1 MDPKTN
7 QPAPTPTTVGGVTF
21 GGGAPA
27 TPVTSAAPA
36 PTAQPATSTAPAQ
49 NLETVDPIFASTGA
63 EFDAIMNDTTPAA
76 PATPTP
82 TQVAPAQAPVPN
94 NLEVSVTSPTHFD
107 AQNTV
112 RPIVQDAGGMNTMNM
127 DKVPTPEEKKE
138 MDLKKQVKKLS
149 TMSVIFG
156 ILTAIFTI
164 FSIVALVLFISS
176 QSTIS
181 DVTAERDNYKSIVR
195 AVEETTGATI
205 TTVSD
210 VPVYKATTGYIYLS
224 TWNIKIR
231 IPDNLTSVSYI
242 LNENYRQSICFNAV
256 GKGVQYFPDFANIA
270 LNPGRMGC
278 LTRIATTEGEFD
290 AATGVSFGTKV
301 FTYKDYSY
309 FYTGSIDYSK
319 DEANLGLEHTAVQN
333 IKNMLTDNVEPYE

>member
-1 MDPKTN
+1 MDPNNNN
-7 QPAPTPTTVGGVTF
+7 QPTPAPTPTTVGGVTF
-21 GGGAPA
+21 GGSGNA
-27 TPVTSAAPA
+27 S
-36 PTAQPATSTAPAQ
+36 APAQ
-49 NLETVDPIFASTGA
+49 PEQPTPAQDQSLNPVDPIIQSTGE
-63 EFDAIMNDTTPAA
+63 EFDAVMNGT
-76 PATPTP
+76 TP
-82 TQVAPAQAPVPN
+82 TQNYQAPVPS
-94 NLEVSVTSPTHFD
+94 NLEIPVTSPTHFD
-107 AQNTV
+107 TQNTV
-112 RPIVQDAGGMNTMNM
+112 RPIVQDPGVPGGMSVMNNA
-127 DKVPTPEEKKE
+127 PTPEEKKAA
-138 MDLKKQVKKLS
+138 DIQKQVKKLS

-156 ILTAIFTI
+156 ILTAIFIIT
-164 FSIVALVLFISS
+164 SIVGLVYGLS
-176 QSTIS
+176 QQAEITEVSR
-181 DVTAERDNYKSIVR
+181 ERDNYKSIVT
-195 AVEETTGATI
+195 AVEETTGVTI
-205 TTVSD
+205 NSVSD

-224 TWNIKIR
+224 SWNIKIR

-319 DEANLGLEHTAVQN
+319 DEANLGLEHTAVQY
-333 IKNMLTDNVEPYE
+333 IKNMLTDNIEQYE

>member
-1 MDPKTN
+1 MDPNNNN
-7 QPAPTPTTVGGVTF
+7 QPTPAPTPTTVGGVTF
-21 GGGAPA
+21 GGSNASAP
-27 TPVTSAAPA
+27 
-36 PTAQPATSTAPAQ
+36 AQPAQPTPAQ
-49 NLETVDPIFASTGA
+49 DQSLNPVDPIIQSTGE
-63 EFDAIMNDTTPAA
+63 EFDAVMNGT
-76 PATPTP
+76 TP
-82 TQVAPAQAPVPN
+82 TQNYQAPVPS
-94 NLEVSVTSPTHFD
+94 NLEIPVTSPTHFD
-107 AQNTV
+107 TQNTV
-112 RPIVQDAGGMNTMNM
+112 RPIVQDPGVPGGMSVMNNA
-127 DKVPTPEEKKE
+127 PTPEEKKAA
-138 MDLKKQVKKLS
+138 DIQKQVKKLS

-156 ILTAIFTI
+156 ILTAIFIIT
-164 FSIVALVLFISS
+164 SIVGLVYGLS
-176 QSTIS
+176 QQAEITEVSR
-181 DVTAERDNYKSIVR
+181 ERDNYKSIVT
-195 AVEETTGATI
+195 AVEETTGVTI
-205 TTVSD
+205 NSVSD

-224 TWNIKIR
+224 SWNIKIR

-319 DEANLGLEHTAVQN
+319 DEANLGLEHTAVQY
-333 IKNMLTDNVEPYE
+333 IKNMLTDNVESYE

>member
-1 MDPKTN
+1 MS
-7 QPAPTPTTVGGVTF
+7 V
-21 GGGAPA
+21 
-27 TPVTSAAPA
+27 
-36 PTAQPATSTAPAQ
+36 
-49 NLETVDPIFASTGA
+49 
-63 EFDAIMNDTTPAA
+63 MNNA
-76 PATPTP
+76 
-82 TQVAPAQAPVPN
+82 
-94 NLEVSVTSPTHFD
+94 
-107 AQNTV
+107 
-112 RPIVQDAGGMNTMNM
+112 
-127 DKVPTPEEKKE
+127 PTPEEKKAA
-138 MDLKKQVKKLS
+138 DIQKQVKKLS

-156 ILTAIFTI
+156 ILTAIFIIT
-164 FSIVALVLFISS
+164 SIVGLVYGLS
-176 QSTIS
+176 QQAEITEVSR
-181 DVTAERDNYKSIVR
+181 ERDNYKSIVT
-195 AVEETTGATI
+195 AVEETTGVTI
-205 TTVSD
+205 NSVSD

-224 TWNIKIR
+224 SWNIKIR

-319 DEANLGLEHTAVQN
+319 DEANLGLEHTAVQY
-333 IKNMLTDNVEPYE
+333 IKNMLTDNIEQYE